1 MARTNIDI
9 NDKLLKEAMDKAS
22 FKTKKEL
29 INCALA
35 EFVNKLKRKS
45 ILKFMGCGCWE
56 GSLTKMRENRV

>member
-1 MARTNIDI
+1 MARTNIDL
-9 NDKLLKEAMDKAS
+9 NDKLLKEAMDKAD

-45 ILKFMGCGCWE
+45 ILKFMGRGCWE
-56 GSLTKMRENRV
+56 GSLTKMRESRF

>member
-1 MARTNIDI
+1 MARTNIDL
-9 NDKLLKEAMDKAS
+9 NDKLLKEAMDKTD

-45 ILKFMGCGCWE
+45 ILTFMGCGWWD
-56 GSLTKMRENRV
+56 GSLTKTRESRV